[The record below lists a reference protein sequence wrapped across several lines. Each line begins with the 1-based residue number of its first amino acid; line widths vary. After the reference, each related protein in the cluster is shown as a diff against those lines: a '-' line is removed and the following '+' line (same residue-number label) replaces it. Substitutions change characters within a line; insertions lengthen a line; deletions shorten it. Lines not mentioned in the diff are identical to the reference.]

1 MTMPDDLIGYFN
13 RGNAFFKAQRFA
25 DALEQY
31 DLALRLRPGH
41 PRVLLNR
48 GQALRNL
55 GRFDEAIAA
64 LRAASAGEPDNA
76 DTLRALAQL
85 LFAARRPEEAAD
97 GAASALTLAPTDS
110 ALHVLHGLALRMA
123 RRPADAIAA
132 FQAAEAL
139 DPTVRRRSDAG
150 ACRLMLGEFADGWRD
165 FDQRGHSP
173 EAAHLAARMAPKWL
187 GQDPVGKTILVH
199 AEQGLGDTIH
209 FGRYLPLMAERGAR
223 VLFAPQPALKRLF
236 KSLAWPA
243 PPARPL
249 SLVDLGDPGLAFD
262 YQVRTM
268 SLPLAFQTRLETIPA
283 RTPYLAVEPSL
294 AAKWRAAVGDQ
305 GFRIGVAWDGS
316 ADARRAGR
324 TFDPRLLAPFAD
336 MPGVRLISLQKDD
349 PTHSAADLA
358 MLGIETLP
366 GELDAGGEAFVDT
379 AAVIGACDL
388 VITLDS
394 AIAHLSGALARPTW
408 IALSRHGE
416 WRWLMERTS
425 SPWYPSTRLWR
436 QSQLDD
442 WPPVFAAMKA
452 ELERQRSKP
461 TQSG

>member
-1 MTMPDDLIGYFN
+1 MPDDLIGYFN
-13 RGNAFFKAQRFA
+13 RGNALFKAQRFA

-31 DLALRLRPGH
+31 DLGLSLRPGH
-41 PRVLLNR
+41 PRLLLNR

-55 GRFDEAIAA
+55 GRFDEAVEA
-64 LRAASAGEPDNA
+64 LRAASAGEPDNP
-76 DTLRALAQL
+76 DTLRALAHL
-85 LFAARRPEEAAD
+85 LFDMRRPEEAAD
-97 GAASALTLAPTDS
+97 CAASAIRLGSTDS

-123 RRPADAIAA
+123 RRPADAVAA

-139 DPTVRRRSDAG
+139 DPTVRRRADAG
-150 ACRLMLGEFADGWRD
+150 ACRLMQGEFADGWRD
-165 FDQRGHSP
+165 FEHRGHSAN
-173 EAAHLAARMAPKWL
+173 AAHLAARRAPKWL
-187 GQDPVGKTILVH
+187 GQDPAGKTILVH
-199 AEQGLGDTIH
+199 AEQGLGDSIH
-209 FGRYLPLMAERGAR
+209 FGRYLPLMAEKGAQ

-236 KSLAWPA
+236 KSLEWPA
-243 PPARPL
+243 LPASPL
-249 SLVDLGDPGLAFD
+249 SLVDLEDPGLAFD

-283 RTPYLAVEPSL
+283 RTPYLAAEPSL
-294 AAKWRAAVGDQ
+294 VAKWRAAVGDQ

-324 TFDPRLLAPFAD
+324 TFDPRFLAPIAKL
-336 MPGVRLISLQKDD
+336 PGVRLISLQKDD
-349 PTHSAADLA
+349 PTHSAADLS

-366 GELDAGGEAFVDT
+366 GELDPDGEAFVDT
-379 AAVIGACDL
+379 AAVIETCDL

-425 SPWYPSTRLWR
+425 SPWYPGTRLWR
-436 QSQLDD
+436 QSRLDD
-442 WPPVFAAMKA
+442 WTPVFAAMRT
-452 ELERQRSKP
+452 ELERQRAKP
-461 TQSG
+461 TQSD